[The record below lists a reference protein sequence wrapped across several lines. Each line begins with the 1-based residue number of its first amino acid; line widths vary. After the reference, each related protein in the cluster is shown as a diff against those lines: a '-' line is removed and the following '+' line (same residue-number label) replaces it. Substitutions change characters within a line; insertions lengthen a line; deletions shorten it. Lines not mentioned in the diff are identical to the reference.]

1 MRILIVEDEEKVA
14 SFLRKGLEQSS
25 YTVDIVNNGKDA
37 LEYALANEYGAILL
51 DVMLPGMDGLSVLK
65 ALRERGSQIPVMAL
79 TARSALEDRIQGLDL
94 GCDDY
99 LAKPF
104 AFDEL
109 LARLRALLR
118 RRAGSNQRGAN
129 LEYAGL
135 VLDPL
140 TRRVTREN
148 RLIELTNKE
157 YALLEMLLRHPGQ
170 VFTRTALLESI
181 WGYDF
186 DAESNVL
193 EVYMN
198 FLRKKI
204 DKNTEKKLLHTVRG
218 VGYVLREESA

>member
-1 MRILIVEDEEKVA
+1 MRILVVEDEEKVA
-14 SFLRKGLEQSS
+14 SFIRKGLEQSAH
-25 YTVDIVNNGKDA
+25 TVDVAPNGEEALVLADINSYDA
-37 LEYALANEYGAILL
+37 VIL
-51 DVMLPGMDGLSVLK
+51 DMMLPGKDGLQVV
-65 ALRERGSQIPVMAL
+65 REMRARGSAVPVLAL
-79 TARSALEDRIQGLDL
+79 TARGTLEDRVRGLDS

-118 RRAGSNQRGAN
+118 RTGVTRSPR

-135 VLDPL
+135 ILDPA
-140 TRRVTREN
+140 TRVVTRDG
-148 RLIELTNKE
+148 RAIELTNKE
-157 YALLEMLLRHPGQ
+157 YALLEMLMRRPGQ
-170 VFTRTALLESI
+170 ILTRNAILEGV

-186 DAESNVL
+186 DSTSNVL

-204 DKNTEKKLLHTVRG
+204 DQGFPRKLLHTVRG
-218 VGYVLREESA
+218 VGYVLREEE